1 MAVAA
6 ADAHLLIYKRVLL
19 CFAMLTVGT
28 RVTFSVLDP
37 RVHDPQ
43 LAGVIVETPRLAT
56 GNYTV
61 LADTILWAS
70 SFARE
75 EGNIALTHYELP
87 EVRLTVIPRR
97 SRRLVE
103 AREARRWLQTPVH
116 VSGGL
121 GTVVVVSELE

>member
-1 MAVAA
+1 
-6 ADAHLLIYKRVLL
+6 
-19 CFAMLTVGT
+19 MLTVGT
-28 RVTFSVLDP
+28 RVQFYVMHSVYD
-37 RVHDPQ
+37 VE

-61 LADTILWAS
+61 LADTIVFANSW
-70 SFARE
+70 ARE

-121 GTVVVVSELE
+121 GTVVVVHHDEW

>member
-43 LAGVIVETPRLAT
+43 LAGVIVETPRLAMDH
-56 GNYTV
+56 YTV
-61 LADTILWAS
+61 LADTIVWADS
-70 SFARE
+70 WARE
-75 EGNIALTHYELP
+75 EGNLPQYLTHYELP
-87 EVRLTVIPRR
+87 ENRLTVIPRR
-97 SRRLVE
+97 SARLAEV
-103 AREARRWLQTPVH
+103 RQSRNRPVH

-121 GTVVVVSELE
+121 GTVVVVHHDEW